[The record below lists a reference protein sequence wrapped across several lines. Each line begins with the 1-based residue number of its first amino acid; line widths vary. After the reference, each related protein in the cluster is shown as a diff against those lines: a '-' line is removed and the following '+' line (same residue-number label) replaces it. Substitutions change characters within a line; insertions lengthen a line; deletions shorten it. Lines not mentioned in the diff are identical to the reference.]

1 MADPNAVKL
10 YNNAATNGANKRM
23 AEILCGG
30 VIVEVTTAK
39 QAKTAE
45 LAGARCISVFDSPKL
60 GISRMPDPFLVK
72 EIMRAV
78 KIPVMA
84 KARVGHFVEAKILE
98 STGVDF
104 IDESEVLAIADEDH
118 FINKHNFRLP
128 FVCGCHEL
136 GEALRRVE
144 EGAAMICIQG
154 NMNGTGNIAETVC
167 NTKEKGKLPV
177 VHCAAGG
184 ISTPADAALMMQLG
198 CDGVFL
204 GAEVFNSSHPHR
216 RVRAIVQAVQNY
228 NDPRMLKKLS
238 SELKNAMAETVGL
251 DINEI
256 RDDYFRA

>member
-167 NTKEKGKLPV
+167 NVRKVNRDIRILINMDE
-177 VHCAAGG
+177 
-184 ISTPADAALMMQLG
+184 D
-198 CDGVFL
+198 
-204 GAEVFNSSHPHR
+204 EV
-216 RVRAIVQAVQNY
+216 
-228 NDPRMLKKLS
+228 
-238 SELKNAMAETVGL
+238 
-251 DINEI
+251 
-256 RDDYFRA
+256 